1 MSSSHGL
8 VDSWEYIISQS
19 PTPHFL
25 FQRDNIVASAAL
37 PKILILN
44 STCYIYIYIS
54 MVSMWQFQIPN
65 GFPKYIEE
73 TIWTIAKELELP
85 FIPPGARTF
94 ARGRGTLSPRAG
106 RLPGASQ
113 KPSPRIPVLW
123 MQKKHLET
131 IPSHGGC
138 MAVAHI
144 HSNWGNY
151 FHTYNFSLWFSA
163 YSQQT

>member
-44 STCYIYIYIS
+44 STCYIYIYIYGLY
-54 MVSMWQFQIPN
+54 VTIPN
-65 GFPKYIEE
+65 PKRFSQIYRGNHMDNCERTRTSIHPARRKGVCKRQRHS
-73 TIWTIAKELELP
+73 IAKGWK
-85 FIPPGARTF
+85 IAR
-94 ARGRGTLSPRAG
+94 PQ
-106 RLPGASQ
+106 P
-113 KPSPRIPVLW
+113 
-123 MQKKHLET
+123 ET
-131 IPSHGGC
+131 IPKNTILMDAKETSINHPQSWWVYGGC
-138 MAVAHI
+138 P
-144 HSNWGNY
+144 HSFELGNY
-151 FHTYNFSLWFSA
+151 FHTYNFSLWFSC

>member
-25 FQRDNIVASAAL
+25 FQRERIVASAAL
-37 PKILILN
+37 PEILILN
-44 STCYIYIYIS
+44 STCHMYIYIWSLCDTIYIYTHRGYHMDNCERTRTS
-54 MVSMWQFQIPN
+54 IHPARRKGVCKRQRHSIAKGWKIARRP
-65 GFPKYIEE
+65 E
-73 TIWTIAKELELP
+73 TIPKNTILMDAKETS
-85 FIPPGARTF
+85 IN
-94 ARGRGTLSPRAG
+94 
-106 RLPGASQ
+106 
-113 KPSPRIPVLW
+113 
-123 MQKKHLET
+123 H
-131 IPSHGGC
+131 PSHGGC

-151 FHTYNFSLWFSA
+151 FHTYNFSLFFSA